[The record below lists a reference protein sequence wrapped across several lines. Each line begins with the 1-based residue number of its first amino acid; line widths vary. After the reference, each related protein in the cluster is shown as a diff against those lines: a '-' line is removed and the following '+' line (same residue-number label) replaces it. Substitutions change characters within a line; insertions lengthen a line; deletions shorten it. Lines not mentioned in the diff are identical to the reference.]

1 MDPSFSLSRAD
12 TCAEIILETTPVL
25 MQGLRTLFRGAHPE
39 KLSVAQFRTLLFIRE
54 NPGCPLHE
62 LSDHL
67 DISKS
72 AASGVM
78 RRLEEYGLARVEQG
92 EGDRRRVALRVTEE
106 GRMLVEGFKES
117 VRSRLGLRLSSLS
130 GEELELLMA
139 AFSVMRDF
147 FRRQTKS

>member
-1 MDPSFSLSRAD
+1 MESPSPSSRAD
-12 TCAEIILETTPVL
+12 VCAEVILETTPVL

-39 KLSVAQFRTLLFIRE
+39 KLSVVQFRTLLFIRE
-54 NPGCPLHE
+54 NSGCPLHE

-78 RRLEEYGLARVEQG
+78 RRLEEYGLAQVEPG
-92 EGDRRRVALRVTEE
+92 ETDKRRVALLVTEE
-106 GRMLVEGFKES
+106 GRQIVEAFKES
-117 VRSRLGLRLSSLS
+117 VRIRLGCRLASLSDGELRLLT
-130 GEELELLMA
+130 E

-147 FRRQTKS
+147 FRR